1 MLVDS
6 RNRILSTGFN
16 GPPHGWPHCRY
27 DEDSRCP
34 GALAKSGTALDQC
47 YALHSEQNA
56 LAHCPD
62 KSKIFA
68 CYCTASPCATVC
80 VKELLQ
86 TSCVRVVFLEE
97 YSQPEARELWTRFPL
112 IVNDKYVGTTI
123 KVPRTWELFQ
133 GEHDSATAVPRIP
146 AKF

>member
-1 MLVDS
+1 
-6 RNRILSTGFN
+6 
-16 GPPHGWPHCRY
+16 
-27 DEDSRCP
+27 
-34 GALAKSGTALDQC
+34 
-47 YALHSEQNA
+47 
-56 LAHCPD
+56 
-62 KSKIFA
+62 
-68 CYCTASPCATVC
+68 